1 MTTYTA
7 IRRTCGLLI
16 LTVSAGLVT
25 QLPAAS
31 DGPADKKVPPASG
44 ADAAAPGTA
53 AAGMPVGTLRGV
65 TVDSSGFSVSAVNV
79 VVHSVTGAEERRS
92 VSDAEGVFRIDNL
105 LPGSYAITALRD
117 GYTSPP
123 TTLVEVVHNR
133 TVNASVRLAAALGS
147 LRGVTLGAGGY
158 SLPGANVVIH
168 SLSGS
173 GLDRRLVSDAEG
185 VFKLDD
191 LQPGKYEI
199 NASKEGFTSASPT
212 PVEIA
217 EKKTVNTSV
226 ALIAAAASPVRE
238 PAAAARL
245 APPLAAP
252 VTVPVPPQPA
262 QSQGSETQKP
272 GESAPPAASIPDA
285 LQSPAPAPA
294 VDNFTP
300 FAYGDFTWMNATSRN
315 RDTVLDTKFFT
326 PEIRFDTNYMDDF
339 NQPIDHTIVGA
350 TESFR
355 SGEVQIEQAS
365 VGGDFHWQNVR
376 GRILFMFG
384 MFATTTPRND
394 ASFGVGQWDLRG
406 AYKYTSEAYGG
417 YHFNVNHGLN
427 VDAGIFVSYIG
438 LFSYYN
444 FDNWTYQPSYVSSN
458 TPWFFNGVRVQWFP
472 TNKLKIEPWFI
483 NGWQSYAKYNGH
495 PGVGGQL
502 LWQPKEW
509 FKLVANQYG
518 YGQDNLGLPHTERIH
533 TDDSIEVRYFNKS
546 ERTGLDKMAF
556 TITFDAGCQYGGGI
570 QCTGAPS
577 RNKDSFTGWMAYNR
591 FWFHRDLLA
600 LTLGGGDMSNFGR
613 YLTLLPPINGADA
626 VTGSPYFTEVPGQRA
641 HMWDS
646 TVTLQYMPREYITWW
661 TEVGY
666 RHSDVPYFAGRG
678 GVTPPGYYLGG
689 TNGAPGQYACMSGA
703 PSGYSDLPSATSAC
717 AGSGGV
723 WFPDLRRSEAK
734 WSIGVMVKF

>member
-1 MTTYTA
+1 MNRIPVTSFAIVVLAVHTA
-7 IRRTCGLLI
+7 GPAFGQQ
-16 LTVSAGLVT
+16 VEEASAGNPGVSSAPT
-25 QLPAAS
+25 QAQPMYGAIAGIVRNS
-31 DGPADKKVPPASG
+31 AKVPIAG
-44 ADAAAPGTA
+44 A
-53 AAGMPVGTLRGV
+53 MV
-65 TVDSSGFSVSAVNV
+65 TVVRADGKGVWTTISGNDGIYSIPN
-79 VVHSVTGAEERRS
+79 
-92 VSDAEGVFRIDNL
+92 
-105 LPGSYAITALRD
+105 IT
-117 GYTSPP
+117 
-123 TTLVEVVHNR
+123 
-133 TVNASVRLAAALGS
+133 
-147 LRGVTLGAGGY
+147 
-158 SLPGANVVIH
+158 
-168 SLSGS
+168 
-173 GLDRRLVSDAEG
+173 
-185 VFKLDD
+185 
-191 LQPGKYEI
+191 PGKYVATLQADGYPDATVPDVQI
-199 NASKEGFTSASPT
+199 GTGRATRADFMIPSSGTAQPAVSSARTAAPPPAGASATANQSVWARLFKPKYGSSHGETSAAPQAA
-212 PVEIA
+212 PPMV
-217 EKKTVNTSV
+217 V
-226 ALIAAAASPVRE
+226 ASLKPP
-238 PAAAARL
+238 PAAAFGAL
-245 APPLAAP
+245 AASRSTADIGAPLAAP
-252 VTVPVPPQPA
+252 QEPAPQAAAPA
-262 QSQGSETQKP
+262 
-272 GESAPPAASIPDA
+272 APPATPAAATTPEA
-285 LQSPAPAPA
+285 LQPPEPAPA

-300 FAYGDFTWMNATSRN
+300 FAYADFTWMNATSRN
-315 RDTVLDTKFFT
+315 KDTVLDTKFFT
-326 PEIRFDTNYMDDF
+326 PEIRFDTNYMEDF

-376 GRILFMFG
+376 GRVLFMFG

-495 PGVGGQL
+495 PGLGGQL

-518 YGQDNLGLPHTERIH
+518 YGEDNLGLPHTERIH
-533 TDDSIEVRYFNKS
+533 TDDSVEVRYFNKP
-546 ERTGLDKMAF
+546 ERLGLDKMAF
-556 TITFDAGCQYGGGI
+556 TITVDAGCQYGGGI

-577 RNKDSFTGWMAYNR
+577 KNKDSFFGWMVYDR
-591 FWFHRDLLA
+591 TWFHKDLYA
-600 LTLGGGDMSNFGR
+600 VTIGGGDMSNFGR

-626 VTGSPYFTEVPGQRA
+626 VTGSPYFTESPGQRA

-661 TEVGY
+661 AEAGY
-666 RHSDVPYFAGRG
+666 RHADVPYFAGRG
-678 GVTPPGYYLGG
+678 GVTPPGFPVGG
-689 TNGAPGQYACMSGA
+689 TNGAPNQFACMNGA
-703 PSGYSDLPSATSAC
+703 PSGATDLPTATTNC
-717 AGSGGV
+717 AGVGGV

-734 WSIGVMVKF
+734 VSVGVMVKF